1 MFQYC
6 EFVPFNRLDDL
17 GYGLVCSLY
26 PPAAAGRAANANKK
40 VRMVEIFFIIFVLI
54 QSVSARYKTVTA
66 TDKTD
71 KMINVASLDGNSDN
85 RVWRSN
91 IIRIAIYMTIP
102 AAVGNVTHILDCRFR
117 DSANSCSHT
126 DIAPA
131 AAHSR
136 GEMPPSR
143 SNWTKAILR
152 KNSTKQKACLQKFFH
167 IMPTPRIC
175 RF

>member
-1 MFQYC
+1 
-6 EFVPFNRLDDL
+6 
-17 GYGLVCSLY
+17 
-26 PPAAAGRAANANKK
+26 
-40 VRMVEIFFIIFVLI
+40 
-54 QSVSARYKTVTA
+54 
-66 TDKTD
+66 
-71 KMINVASLDGNSDN
+71 MINVASLDGNSDN

-102 AAVGNVTHILDCRFR
+102 AAVGNATHILDCRFR

-167 IMPTPRIC
+167 IMLTPRIC

>member
-1 MFQYC
+1 
-6 EFVPFNRLDDL
+6 
-17 GYGLVCSLY
+17 
-26 PPAAAGRAANANKK
+26 
-40 VRMVEIFFIIFVLI
+40 MVEMFFIIFVLI
-54 QSVSARYKTVTA
+54 QSVLARYKTVTA

-71 KMINVASLDGNSDN
+71 KMPSVASLEGNSGN

-102 AAVGNVTHILDCRFR
+102 TAVGNATHILDCRFR

-143 SNWTKAILR
+143 SNWAKTILR

-167 IMPTPRIC
+167 IRPTPRIC

>member
-1 MFQYC
+1 M
-6 EFVPFNRLDDL
+6 L
-17 GYGLVCSLY
+17 S
-26 PPAAAGRAANANKK
+26 
-40 VRMVEIFFIIFVLI
+40 
-54 QSVSARYKTVTA
+54 
-66 TDKTD
+66 
-71 KMINVASLDGNSDN
+71 VASLDGNSDN

-102 AAVGNVTHILDCRFR
+102 AAVGNATHILDCRFR

-136 GEMPPSR
+136 GEMSPSR
-143 SNWTKAILR
+143 SNWAKAILR

-175 RF
+175 RFQPLNSQGWLWRRFSSKSRISSACCRVKPISSNPFKRQCLRCSVMSNLNVSPLGVVRVCSARSMES